1 MDASS
6 SHGGG
11 KPPTLMALPAEI
23 RSMIYRAAIPTDQ
36 QIETLASPPLLRV
49 NKQIRAEATHLYY
62 SMNTFWI
69 HLPASEDRWPGVL
82 AMFHAAVER
91 GYLASISYIH
101 VIFEIKVKQAEP
113 TEEDDDEDDD
123 EDDVQDDDEDD
134 VQDDVQDDVEDDV
147 QDDVQDDVEDDKWK
161 TAFLALEMS
170 DGYPDFLD
178 DKSPMEEPYLETYV
192 GNNET
197 DWNDYD
203 AVKAL
208 VRETLRL
215 DPYFDPDRYVEAYFV
230 WLHFIEF

>member
-1 MDASS
+1 
-6 SHGGG
+6 
-11 KPPTLMALPAEI
+11 MALPAEI

-123 EDDVQDDDEDD
+123 EDDVQDD
-134 VQDDVQDDVEDDV
+134 VQDDVE
-147 QDDVQDDVEDDKWK
+147 DDVQDDVEDDKWK

-215 DPYFDPDRYVEAYFV
+215 DPYFDPDRVDSEAAFDRLTETLTVLAPRCSLATRYVEAYFV